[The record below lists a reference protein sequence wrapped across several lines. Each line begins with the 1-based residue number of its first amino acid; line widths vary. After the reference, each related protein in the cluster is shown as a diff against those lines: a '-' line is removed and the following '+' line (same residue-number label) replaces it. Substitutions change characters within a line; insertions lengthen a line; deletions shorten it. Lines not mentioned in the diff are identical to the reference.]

1 MALSERVSYWSLRWK
16 NLKTTACLNLS
27 MSKAIK
33 FRAII
38 EVLGK
43 PKDYVES
50 SLQDYLKK
58 LKEDDSY
65 QTKILEIAPAEQ
77 QKDPELWSTF
87 AELEVGTDTM
97 GNLINFCFDY
107 MPSLIEILA
116 PENLNVNETDL
127 SNFLNDLQAR
137 LHNLDMLTKQT
148 KMENDYL
155 VRNMS
160 IMLKNTLL
168 VLLARSSYSSG
179 QLSKMTG
186 VDKDKLEDFLDS
198 LIDEDKV
205 NLKEGVYS
213 LKMDSD

>member
-1 MALSERVSYWSLRWK
+1 M
-16 NLKTTACLNLS
+16 TQ
-27 MSKAIK
+27 AIK

-38 EVLGK
+38 EVLGR
-43 PKDYVES
+43 PKDYVEV
-50 SLQDYLKK
+50 SLKEYLQK
-58 LKEDDSY
+58 LKEDSSY
-65 QTKILEIAPAEQ
+65 QTTMVEIAPPEQ
-77 QKDPELWSTF
+77 QKDQELWSTF
-87 AELEVGTDTM
+87 AELEVGTESI

-116 PENLNVNETDL
+116 PEELGVSEVDL

-168 VLLARSSYSSG
+168 VLLARGPYNSE

-198 LIDEDKV
+198 LIDEKRVD
-205 NLKEGVYS
+205 LKEDLYS
-213 LKMDSD
+213 LKMGSD